1 MSLVFVY
8 QILQTRVPED
18 PKDCGCH
25 VCMVTR
31 RFIRGHA
38 TLTRWNLHIQLS
50 SDGGGTMQPRCSR
63 AQPVGCWLDA
73 LCLAVVNECASK
85 RMGWYCSL
93 VP

>member
-50 SDGGGTMQPRCSR
+50 SDGGGTMQPAS
-63 AQPVGCWLDA
+63 AAAAGCWLDA
-73 LCLAVVNECASK
+73 LCFAVNECASEH
-85 RMGWYCSL
+85 MGWDCSL
-93 VP
+93 LP